1 MNKKRHMIKKLMF
14 LVFCLFCLEGFS
26 PDSAFSQSIPEPT
39 GLACDGTQLVD
50 GTYLSKGEV
59 REVTINGVRYRCVGC
74 GECTPISSNSRG
86 GTSSYAPSPSLSPSQ
101 QMQLQMFQGIMAPLF
116 GALGQMIHDSMM
128 NLMMPEPDTSYQQR
142 QQEEALRKQ
151 QEEALRKQQ
160 EEAKKKALEAW
171 NKHLKDAQEQAR
183 REAESRQKA
192 GQDILSQIRIGSGP
206 FGSYTIIGPRVSERE
221 TLSRIDWDNPRPQ
234 STSAIKTTE
243 TAKEQLL
250 KAAYFSKMAETFLQ
264 SGDLE
269 AARFYAGLAF
279 EEDAVSP
286 RQINYNPP
294 KELLD
299 AMDSK
304 KATELNNK
312 LTKMA
317 KFYKLAMPNFEALQ
331 KIYTELEEVKTKK
344 EESKKKI
351 EELEKQIKELEAKKQ
366 VEESTEKKTP
376 SPTEDLLA
384 QALALK
390 QQAENEYQ
398 EALKNEEKLL
408 KEKQDLENK
417 LNELKGRLLVEEKR

>member
-1 MNKKRHMIKKLMF
+1 MNKKRHMIKKLIC
-14 LVFCLFCLEGFS
+14 LIFCLFWLGGVF
-26 PDSAFSQSIPEPT
+26 PDSAFSQVIDCEATLEAWKADKSLRNYMATHKCYCPSPNS
-39 GLACDGTQLVD
+39 LPV
-50 GTYLSKGEV
+50 
-59 REVTINGVRYRCVGC
+59 
-74 GECTPISSNSRG
+74 CTSISSP
-86 GTSSYAPSPSLSPSQ
+86 SSGLSPSQ

-116 GALGQMIHDSMM
+116 GALGQMIYDSMM
-128 NLMMPEPDTSYQQR
+128 PKPDTSYQQR

-151 QEEALRKQQ
+151 QEEA
-160 EEAKKKALEAW
+160 KKKAYEAW
-171 NKHLKDAQEQAR
+171 QRHMKEAEEQAR
-183 REAESRQKA
+183 KEEEARRSA
-192 GQDILSQIRIGSGP
+192 GQDILSQVRIGSGP

-221 TLSRIDWDNPRPQ
+221 TLSRIDWDSPRSQ
-234 STSAIKTTE
+234 LSSE
-243 TAKEQLL
+243 TKSQELAKEQLL
-250 KAAYFSKMAETFLQ
+250 RTAYFSKMAETSLQ

-279 EEDAVSP
+279 EGDAGSP
-286 RQINYNPP
+286 RRISYNPP

-317 KFYKLAMPNFEALQ
+317 KFYKLAMPNFETLQ
-331 KIYTELEEVKTKK
+331 TIYTELEDIKAKK

-351 EELEKQIKELEAKKQ
+351 EELEKQIKELKAKKQ
-366 VEESTEKKTP
+366 ASET
-376 SPTEDLLA
+376 DNLLA

-408 KEKQDLENK
+408 NEKQRIENK
-417 LNELKGRLLVEEKR
+417 LNELKRQLLVEEKR

>member
-1 MNKKRHMIKKLMF
+1 LSWQAYSFNL
-14 LVFCLFCLEGFS
+14 
-26 PDSAFSQSIPEPT
+26 PEPNPVCE
-39 GLACDGTQLVD
+39 GSQLPD
-50 GTYLSKGEV
+50 GTYIPKGEV

-74 GECTPISSNSRG
+74 GGCTPISSDSAG
-86 GTSSYAPSPSLSPSQ
+86 GTFSYAPTPGLSPSQ

-128 NLMMPEPDTSYQQR
+128 DLMMPKPDTSYQQR

-151 QEEALRKQQ
+151 QEEA
-160 EEAKKKALEAW
+160 KKKAYEAW
-171 NKHLKDAQEQAR
+171 QRHMKEAEEQAR
-183 REAESRQKA
+183 KEEEARRRA
-192 GQDILSQIRIGSGP
+192 GQDILSQVRIGSGP

-250 KAAYFSKMAETFLQ
+250 RTAYFAKMAETFLQ

-279 EEDAVSP
+279 EGDAGSP
-286 RQINYNPP
+286 RHINYNPP

-317 KFYKLAMPNFEALQ
+317 KFYKLAMPNFETLQ
-331 KIYTELEEVKTKK
+331 KIYTELEEIKTKK
-344 EESKKKI
+344 EEAKKKI
-351 EELEKQIKELEAKKQ
+351 EELEKQIKELKAKKQ
-366 VEESTEKKTP
+366 TSEA
-376 SPTEDLLA
+376 DNLLA
-384 QALALK
+384 QALDLK
-390 QQAENEYQ
+390 QKAEQEYQ
-398 EALKNEEKLL
+398 DVLKNEEKLL
-408 KEKQDLENK
+408 NEKQEIENK
-417 LNELKGRLLVEEKR
+417 LNELKRDFFAVKRE

>member
-1 MNKKRHMIKKLMF
+1 LSWQAYSFNL
-14 LVFCLFCLEGFS
+14 
-26 PDSAFSQSIPEPT
+26 PEPNPVCE
-39 GLACDGTQLVD
+39 GSQLPD
-50 GTYLSKGEV
+50 GTYIPKGEV

-74 GECTPISSNSRG
+74 GGCSPIRSGSAG
-86 GTSSYAPSPSLSPSQ
+86 GTYSYAPTPGLSPSQ

-116 GALGQMIHDSMM
+116 GALGQMIYDSMM
-128 NLMMPEPDTSYQQR
+128 PKPDTSYQR
-142 QQEEALRKQ
+142 Q

-160 EEAKKKALEAW
+160 EEAKKKAYEAW
-171 NKHLKDAQEQAR
+171 QRHMKEAEEQAR
-183 REAESRQKA
+183 KEEEARRRA
-192 GQDILSQIRIGSGP
+192 GQDILSQVRIGSGP

-250 KAAYFSKMAETFLQ
+250 RTAYFAKMAETFLQ

-279 EEDAVSP
+279 EGDAGSP
-286 RQINYNPP
+286 RHINYNPP

-317 KFYKLAMPNFEALQ
+317 KFYKLAMPNFETLQ
-331 KIYTELEEVKTKK
+331 KIYTELEEIKTKK
-344 EESKKKI
+344 EEAKKKI

-366 VEESTEKKTP
+366 VEASTEKKTP

-408 KEKQDLENK
+408 NEKQEIENK
-417 LNELKGRLLVEEKR
+417 LNELKRDFLR

>member
-1 MNKKRHMIKKLMF
+1 MIKKLMS
-14 LVFCLFCLEGFS
+14 LVFSLFWLGYFFPGS
-26 PDSAFSQSIPEPT
+26 VFSQSIPEPT
-39 GLACDGTQLVD
+39 PKIHCS
-50 GTYLSKGEV
+50 Y
-59 REVTINGVRYRCVGC
+59 NGNWYSPEDYKIYCK
-74 GECTPISSNSRG
+74 PP
-86 GTSSYAPSPSLSPSQ
+86 GTSGRPSTSSPGLSPSQ
-101 QMQLQMFQGIMAPLF
+101 QMQLQMFQSVLQPFFNSLFDFSNLFAP
-116 GALGQMIHDSMM
+116 
-128 NLMMPEPDTSYQQR
+128 PDTSR
-142 QQEEALRKQ
+142 QDALRRQ

-192 GQDILSQIRIGSGP
+192 GQDILSQVRIGSGP
-206 FGSYTIIGPRVSERE
+206 FGTSMFIIGPRASERE
-221 TLSRIDWDNPRPQ
+221 TLSKIDWDNPRPQ

-279 EEDAVSP
+279 EGDAISP
-286 RQINYNPP
+286 RRINYTPP

-304 KATELNNK
+304 KAIELNNK

-317 KFYKLAMPNFEALQ
+317 KFYKLAMPNFETLQ
-331 KIYTELEEVKTKK
+331 TIYTELEEIKAKK

-351 EELEKQIKELEAKKQ
+351 EELEKQIKELKAKKQ
-366 VEESTEKKTP
+366 TSET
-376 SPTEDLLA
+376 DNLLA
-384 QALALK
+384 QALDLK
-390 QQAENEYQ
+390 QKAEQEYQ
-398 EALKNEEKLL
+398 DVLKNEEKLL
-408 KEKQDLENK
+408 KEKQEIENRI
-417 LNELKGRLLVEEKR
+417 NELKRDFFAVKRE

>member
-1 MNKKRHMIKKLMF
+1 MNKKMHMIKKIKCLI
-14 LVFCLFCLEGFS
+14 FCLFLLGGVF
-26 PDSAFSQSIPEPT
+26 PDSAFSQVIDCEATLEAWKADKSLRNYMATHKCYCPSPNS
-39 GLACDGTQLVD
+39 LPV
-50 GTYLSKGEV
+50 
-59 REVTINGVRYRCVGC
+59 
-74 GECTPISSNSRG
+74 CTSISSP
-86 GTSSYAPSPSLSPSQ
+86 SSGLSPSQ
-101 QMQLQMFQGIMAPLF
+101 QMQIQLFQVIMAPLF
-116 GALGQMIHDSMM
+116 GALGQMIYDSMM
-128 NLMMPEPDTSYQQR
+128 PKPDTSYQQR

-151 QEEALRKQQ
+151 QEEA
-160 EEAKKKALEAW
+160 KKKAYEAW
-171 NKHLKDAQEQAR
+171 QRHMKEAEEQAR
-183 REAESRQKA
+183 KEEEARRSA
-192 GQDILSQIRIGSGP
+192 GQDILSQVRIGSGP

-250 KAAYFSKMAETFLQ
+250 RTAYFSKMAETSLQ

-279 EEDAVSP
+279 EGDAGSP
-286 RQINYNPP
+286 RRISYNPP

-317 KFYKLAMPNFEALQ
+317 KFYKLAMPNFETLQ
-331 KIYTELEEVKTKK
+331 TIYTELEDIKAKK

-351 EELEKQIKELEAKKQ
+351 EELEKQIKELKAKKQ
-366 VEESTEKKTP
+366 ASET
-376 SPTEDLLA
+376 DNLLA

-408 KEKQDLENK
+408 NEKQRIENK
-417 LNELKGRLLVEEKR
+417 LNELKRQLLVEEKR

>member
-1 MNKKRHMIKKLMF
+1 MSLQAYSFNL
-14 LVFCLFCLEGFS
+14 
-26 PDSAFSQSIPEPT
+26 PEPNPVCE
-39 GLACDGTQLVD
+39 GSQLPD
-50 GTYLSKGEV
+50 GTYIPKGEV

-74 GECTPISSNSRG
+74 GGCTPISSNPTG
-86 GTSSYAPSPSLSPSQ
+86 GTSSYAPTPGLSPSQ

-128 NLMMPEPDTSYQQR
+128 DLMMPRPDTSYQQR

-151 QEEALRKQQ
+151 QEEA
-160 EEAKKKALEAW
+160 KKKAYEAW
-171 NKHLKDAQEQAR
+171 QRHMKEAEEQAR
-183 REAESRQKA
+183 KEEEARRRA
-192 GQDILSQIRIGSGP
+192 GQDILSQVRIGSGP

-250 KAAYFSKMAETFLQ
+250 RTAYFAKKAETFLQ

-279 EEDAVSP
+279 EGDAGSP
-286 RQINYNPP
+286 RHINYNPP

-304 KATELNNK
+304 KAIELNNK

-366 VEESTEKKTP
+366 VEASTEKKHP
-376 SPTEDLLA
+376 LL
-384 QALALK
+384 QKTYLPK
-390 QQAENEYQ
+390 P
-398 EALKNEEKLL
+398 LL
-408 KEKQDLENK
+408 
-417 LNELKGRLLVEEKR
+417 

>member
-1 MNKKRHMIKKLMF
+1 MNKKITYFGILLF
-14 LVFCLFCLEGFS
+14 LITILVS
-26 PDSAFSQSIPEPT
+26 PSFSQSIPEPRPV
-39 GLACDGTQLVD
+39 CDGSQLPD
-50 GTYLSKGEV
+50 GTYIPKGEV

-74 GECTPISSNSRG
+74 GGCTPISSNSTG
-86 GTSSYAPSPSLSPSQ
+86 GKSSYAPSPSLSPSQ

-128 NLMMPEPDTSYQQR
+128 NLMMSEPDTSYQQR
-142 QQEEALRKQ
+142 QQQEVLRKQ
-151 QEEALRKQQ
+151 QEEV
-160 EEAKKKALEAW
+160 KKKAYEAW
-171 NKHLKDAQEQAR
+171 QRHMKEAEEQAR
-183 REAESRQKA
+183 KEEEARRRA
-192 GQDILSQIRIGSGP
+192 GQDILSQVRIGSGT

-234 STSAIKTTE
+234 SSSETKTQE
-243 TAKEQLL
+243 LAKEQLL
-250 KAAYFSKMAETFLQ
+250 RTAYFSKMAETFLQ

-279 EEDAVSP
+279 EGDAGSP
-286 RQINYNPP
+286 RHINYNPP

-299 AMDSK
+299 AIDSK
-304 KATELNNK
+304 KAMELNNE

-317 KFYKLAMPNFEALQ
+317 KFYKLAMPNFETLQ
-331 KIYTELEEVKTKK
+331 TIYTELEDIKAKK

-366 VEESTEKKTP
+366 VEASTEKKTP

-384 QALALK
+384 QALTLK
-390 QQAENEYQ
+390 QHAENEYQ

-408 KEKQDLENK
+408 KEKKEIENK
-417 LNELKGRLLVEEKR
+417 LNDLKRQLLIGVEK

>member
-1 MNKKRHMIKKLMF
+1 MRGFYKLRGIC
-14 LVFCLFCLEGFS
+14 LIFCLFWLGGVF
-26 PDSAFSQSIPEPT
+26 PDSAFSQVIDCEATLEAWKADKSLRNYMATHKCYCPSPNS
-39 GLACDGTQLVD
+39 LPV
-50 GTYLSKGEV
+50 
-59 REVTINGVRYRCVGC
+59 
-74 GECTPISSNSRG
+74 CTSISSP
-86 GTSSYAPSPSLSPSQ
+86 SSGLSPSQ
-101 QMQLQMFQGIMAPLF
+101 QMQIQMFQGIMAPLF
-116 GALGQMIHDSMM
+116 GALGQMIYDSMM
-128 NLMMPEPDTSYQQR
+128 PKPDTSYQQR

-151 QEEALRKQQ
+151 QEEA
-160 EEAKKKALEAW
+160 KKKAYEAW
-171 NKHLKDAQEQAR
+171 QRHMKEAEEQAR
-183 REAESRQKA
+183 KEEEARRSA
-192 GQDILSQIRIGSGP
+192 GQDILSQVRIGSGP

-250 KAAYFSKMAETFLQ
+250 RTAYFSKMAETSLQ

-279 EEDAVSP
+279 EGDAGSP
-286 RQINYNPP
+286 RRISYNPP

-317 KFYKLAMPNFEALQ
+317 KFYKLAMPNFETLQ
-331 KIYTELEEVKTKK
+331 TIYTELEDIKAKK

-351 EELEKQIKELEAKKQ
+351 EELEKQIKELKAKKQ
-366 VEESTEKKTP
+366 ASET
-376 SPTEDLLA
+376 DNLLA

-408 KEKQDLENK
+408 NEKQRIENK
-417 LNELKGRLLVEEKR
+417 LNELKRQLLVEEKR

>member
-1 MNKKRHMIKKLMF
+1 MNKKRHMIKKLIC
-14 LVFCLFCLEGFS
+14 LIFCLFWLGGVF
-26 PDSAFSQSIPEPT
+26 PDSAFSQVIDCEATLEAWKADKSLRNYMATHKCYCPSPNS
-39 GLACDGTQLVD
+39 LPV
-50 GTYLSKGEV
+50 
-59 REVTINGVRYRCVGC
+59 
-74 GECTPISSNSRG
+74 CTSISSP
-86 GTSSYAPSPSLSPSQ
+86 SSGLSPSQ
-101 QMQLQMFQGIMAPLF
+101 QMQIQMFQGIMAPLF
-116 GALGQMIHDSMM
+116 GALGQMIYDSMM
-128 NLMMPEPDTSYQQR
+128 PKPDTSYQQR

-151 QEEALRKQQ
+151 QEEA
-160 EEAKKKALEAW
+160 KKKAYEAW
-171 NKHLKDAQEQAR
+171 QRHMKEAEEQAR
-183 REAESRQKA
+183 KEEEARRSA
-192 GQDILSQIRIGSGP
+192 GQDILSQVRIGSGP

-250 KAAYFSKMAETFLQ
+250 RTAYFSKMAETSLQ

-279 EEDAVSP
+279 EGDAGSP
-286 RQINYNPP
+286 RRISYNPP

-317 KFYKLAMPNFEALQ
+317 KFYKLAMPNFETLQ
-331 KIYTELEEVKTKK
+331 TIYTELEDIKAKK

-351 EELEKQIKELEAKKQ
+351 EELEKQIKELKAKKQ
-366 VEESTEKKTP
+366 ASET
-376 SPTEDLLA
+376 DNLLA

-408 KEKQDLENK
+408 NEKQRIENK
-417 LNELKGRLLVEEKR
+417 LNELKRQLLVEEKR

>member
-1 MNKKRHMIKKLMF
+1 MNKKLTYSGILLF
-14 LVFCLFCLEGFS
+14 LIAILVS
-26 PDSAFSQSIPEPT
+26 PSFSQSIPEPR
-39 GLACDGTQLVD
+39 GMVCEGSQLPD
-50 GTYLSKGEV
+50 GTYIPKGEV

-74 GECTPISSNSRG
+74 GGCSPIRSGSTGS
-86 GTSSYAPSPSLSPSQ
+86 TSSYAPSPSLSPSQ

-128 NLMMPEPDTSYQQR
+128 PKPDTSYQQR
-142 QQEEALRKQ
+142 QQ
-151 QEEALRKQQ
+151 QEVLRKQQ
-160 EEAKKKALEAW
+160 EEAKKKAYEAW
-171 NKHLKDAQEQAR
+171 QRYMKEAEEQAR
-183 REAESRQKA
+183 KEEEGRRRA
-192 GQDILSQIRIGSGP
+192 GQDILSQVRIGSGQ

-234 STSAIKTTE
+234 SSSETKTQKL
-243 TAKEQLL
+243 AKEQLL
-250 KAAYFSKMAETFLQ
+250 RTAYFSKMAETFLQ

-279 EEDAVSP
+279 EGDAGSP
-286 RQINYNPP
+286 RHINYNPP

-304 KATELNNK
+304 KVIELNDK

-317 KFYKLAMPNFEALQ
+317 KFYQLAIPNFETLQ
-331 KIYTELEEVKTKK
+331 TIYTELEDIKAKK

-366 VEESTEKKTP
+366 VEASTEKKTP

-408 KEKQDLENK
+408 KEKQRIENK
-417 LNELKGRLLVEEKR
+417 LNELKRDFLR

>member
-1 MNKKRHMIKKLMF
+1 
-14 LVFCLFCLEGFS
+14 
-26 PDSAFSQSIPEPT
+26 
-39 GLACDGTQLVD
+39 
-50 GTYLSKGEV
+50 
-59 REVTINGVRYRCVGC
+59 
-74 GECTPISSNSRG
+74 
-86 GTSSYAPSPSLSPSQ
+86 
-101 QMQLQMFQGIMAPLF
+101 MQIQMFQGIMAPLF
-116 GALGQMIHDSMM
+116 GALGQMIYDSMM
-128 NLMMPEPDTSYQQR
+128 PKPDTSYQQR

-151 QEEALRKQQ
+151 QEEA
-160 EEAKKKALEAW
+160 KKKAYEAW
-171 NKHLKDAQEQAR
+171 QRHMKEAEEQAR
-183 REAESRQKA
+183 KEEEARRSA
-192 GQDILSQIRIGSGP
+192 GQDILSQVRIGSGP

-250 KAAYFSKMAETFLQ
+250 RTAYFSKMAETSLQ

-279 EEDAVSP
+279 EGDAGSP
-286 RQINYNPP
+286 RRISYNPP

-317 KFYKLAMPNFEALQ
+317 KFYKLAMPNFETLQ
-331 KIYTELEEVKTKK
+331 TIYTELEDITAKK

-351 EELEKQIKELEAKKQ
+351 EELEKQIKELKAKKQ
-366 VEESTEKKTP
+366 ASET
-376 SPTEDLLA
+376 DNLLA

-408 KEKQDLENK
+408 NEKQRIENK
-417 LNELKGRLLVEEKR
+417 LNELKRQLLVEEKR

>member
-1 MNKKRHMIKKLMF
+1 MNKKITYSGILLF
-14 LVFCLFCLEGFS
+14 LIAILVS
-26 PDSAFSQSIPEPT
+26 PSFSQIISEPRPVCE
-39 GLACDGTQLVD
+39 GSQLVD
-50 GTYLSKGEV
+50 GTYIPKGEV

-74 GECTPISSNSRG
+74 GGCTPISSNSTG

-116 GALGQMIHDSMM
+116 GALGQMVHDSMM
-128 NLMMPEPDTSYQQR
+128 NLMMPKPDTSYQQR
-142 QQEEALRKQ
+142 QQ
-151 QEEALRKQQ
+151 QEVLRKQQ
-160 EEAKKKALEAW
+160 EEAKKKAYEAW
-171 NKHLKDAQEQAR
+171 QRHMKEAEEQAR
-183 REAESRQKA
+183 KEEEARRRA
-192 GQDILSQIRIGSGP
+192 GQDILSQVRIGSGP

-221 TLSRIDWDNPRPQ
+221 TLSRIDWDNLRPQ
-234 STSAIKTTE
+234 STSAIKTIE
-243 TAKEQLL
+243 TVKEQLL

-279 EEDAVSP
+279 EGDAGSP
-286 RQINYNPP
+286 RHINYNPP

-304 KATELNNK
+304 KVIELNDK

-331 KIYTELEEVKTKK
+331 AIYSELESIKTKK

-351 EELEKQIKELEAKKQ
+351 EELEKQIKELKAKKQ
-366 VEESTEKKTP
+366 VEASTEKKTP
-376 SPTEDLLA
+376 SPAEDLLA

-408 KEKQDLENK
+408 KEKKEIENK
-417 LNELKGRLLVEEKR
+417 LNELKKDLIEIKK

>member
-1 MNKKRHMIKKLMF
+1 MNKKITYSGILLF
-14 LVFCLFCLEGFS
+14 LIAILVS
-26 PDSAFSQSIPEPT
+26 PSFSQSIPEPR
-39 GLACDGTQLVD
+39 GMACEGSQLSD
-50 GTYLSKGEV
+50 GTYIPKGEV

-74 GECTPISSNSRG
+74 GGCTPISSNSTG

-142 QQEEALRKQ
+142 QQ
-151 QEEALRKQQ
+151 QEVLRKQQ
-160 EEAKKKALEAW
+160 EEAKKKAYESWQRYMKEAE
-171 NKHLKDAQEQAR
+171 EQAR
-183 REAESRQKA
+183 KEEEVRRMA
-192 GQDILSQIRIGSGP
+192 GQDILSQVRIGSGQL
-206 FGSYTIIGPRVSERE
+206 GSYTIIGPRVSERE

-234 STSAIKTTE
+234 SSSETKTQE
-243 TAKEQLL
+243 LAKEQLL
-250 KAAYFSKMAETFLQ
+250 RTAYFSKMAETFLQ

-269 AARFYAGLAF
+269 AARFYAELAF
-279 EEDAVSP
+279 EGDAGSP
-286 RQINYNPP
+286 RHINYNPP

-304 KATELNNK
+304 KVIELNDK

-317 KFYKLAMPNFEALQ
+317 KFYKLAMPNFETLQ
-331 KIYTELEEVKTKK
+331 KIYIELEDIKAKK

-366 VEESTEKKTP
+366 AETKPDQEVPSETEN
-376 SPTEDLLA
+376 LLT
-384 QALALK
+384 QALDLK
-390 QQAENEYQ
+390 QKAEQEYQ

-408 KEKQDLENK
+408 NEKKEIENK
-417 LNELKGRLLVEEKR
+417 LNELKRDFFSVKIE

>member
-1 MNKKRHMIKKLMF
+1 MSLRWHMIKKLMS
-14 LVFCLFCLEGFS
+14 LVFSLFWLGYFFPGS
-26 PDSAFSQSIPEPT
+26 VFSQSIPEPT
-39 GLACDGTQLVD
+39 PKIHCS
-50 GTYLSKGEV
+50 Y
-59 REVTINGVRYRCVGC
+59 NGNWYSPEDYKIYCK
-74 GECTPISSNSRG
+74 PP
-86 GTSSYAPSPSLSPSQ
+86 GTSGRPSTSSPGLSPSQ
-101 QMQLQMFQGIMAPLF
+101 QMQLQMFQSVLQPFFNSLFDFSNLFAP
-116 GALGQMIHDSMM
+116 
-128 NLMMPEPDTSYQQR
+128 PDTSR
-142 QQEEALRKQ
+142 QDALRRQ

-192 GQDILSQIRIGSGP
+192 GQDILSQVRIGSGP
-206 FGSYTIIGPRVSERE
+206 FGTSMFIIGPRASERE
-221 TLSRIDWDNPRPQ
+221 TLSKIDWDNPRPQ

-279 EEDAVSP
+279 EGDAISP
-286 RQINYNPP
+286 RRINYTPP

-304 KATELNNK
+304 KAIELNNK

-317 KFYKLAMPNFEALQ
+317 KFYKLAMPNFETLQ
-331 KIYTELEEVKTKK
+331 TIYTELEEIKAKK

-351 EELEKQIKELEAKKQ
+351 EELEKQIKELKAKKQ
-366 VEESTEKKTP
+366 TSET
-376 SPTEDLLA
+376 DNLLA
-384 QALALK
+384 QALDLK
-390 QQAENEYQ
+390 QKAEQEYQ
-398 EALKNEEKLL
+398 DVLKNEEKLL
-408 KEKQDLENK
+408 KEKQEIENRI
-417 LNELKGRLLVEEKR
+417 NELKRDFFAVKRE

>member
-1 MNKKRHMIKKLMF
+1 MNKKITYFGILLF
-14 LVFCLFCLEGFS
+14 LITILVS
-26 PDSAFSQSIPEPT
+26 PSFSQSIPEP
-39 GLACDGTQLVD
+39 GRPVCEGSQLPD
-50 GTYLSKGEV
+50 GTYIPKGEV
-59 REVTINGVRYRCVGC
+59 REVTIKGVRYRCVGC
-74 GECTPISSNSRG
+74 GGCTPISSYSTG

-128 NLMMPEPDTSYQQR
+128 NLMMPGPDTSYQQR
-142 QQEEALRKQ
+142 QQQ
-151 QEEALRKQQ
+151 EALRKQQ
-160 EEAKKKALEAW
+160 EEAKKKAYEAW
-171 NKHLKDAQEQAR
+171 QRHMKEAEEQAR
-183 REAESRQKA
+183 KEEEARRRA
-192 GQDILSQIRIGSGP
+192 GQDILSQVRIGSGT

-234 STSAIKTTE
+234 SSSETKTQE
-243 TAKEQLL
+243 LAKEQLL
-250 KAAYFSKMAETFLQ
+250 RTAYFSKMAETFLQ

-279 EEDAVSP
+279 EGDAGSP
-286 RQINYNPP
+286 RHINYNPP

-299 AMDSK
+299 AIDSK
-304 KATELNNK
+304 KAMELNNE

-331 KIYTELEEVKTKK
+331 TIYTELEDIKAKK

-366 VEESTEKKTP
+366 VEASTEKKTP
-376 SPTEDLLA
+376 SSTEDLLA

-408 KEKQDLENK
+408 KEKQEIETK
-417 LNELKGRLLVEEKR
+417 LKELKGQLLVEMKR